1 MKTPVGNF
9 FKTES
14 AASPMG
20 YGTLTTQLRFRH
32 IRCQGI
38 PNILIRR
45 RFDGKENRRHS
56 DNREREKLH
65 PPVEF
70 NYIRQQ
76 RHYTRKDGLP
86 LRGKG
91 VNVISLII
99 EGTTDQIGTLSGK
112 AGRLPGVQ
120 VKSVL
125 TRNLRCDNE

>member
-1 MKTPVGNF
+1 MERRIGVIAIIVSEKN
-9 FKTES
+9 S
-14 AASPMG
+14 IR
-20 YGTLTTQLRFRH
+20 QLNS
-32 IRCQGI
+32 II
-38 PNILIRR
+38 
-45 RFDGKENRRHS
+45 S
-56 DNREREKLH
+56 DNSGIILGRM
-65 PPVEF
+65 
-70 NYIRQQ
+70 
-76 RHYTRKDGLP
+76 GLP